1 MTKHTMKT
9 NSNCTKRSLLLLLLL
24 TGLTA
29 FSQQMKMSET
39 DLNTFL
45 CKTWKIDF
53 VLINGKKTPFPYLAK
68 SRMEFKPDYTFLE
81 TPVTPKSAK
90 GNWKYNIEKN
100 CIELIH
106 NGRLI
111 ATIPTLSE
119 KELIYVPVMNEESK
133 KTITSSEMHL
143 IPE

>member
-1 MTKHTMKT
+1 MKT
-9 NSNCTKRSLLLLLLL
+9 TFNFTKRCLILLLFL
-24 TGLTA
+24 TGFTA

-53 VLINGKKTPFPYLAK
+53 VLINGKKVAFPYLAK
-68 SRMEFKPDYTFLE
+68 SRMVFKPDYTFLE
-81 TPVTPKSAK
+81 TPVTPKSTK
-90 GNWKYNIEKN
+90 GNWKYNMEKN
-100 CIELIH
+100 CIELF
-106 NGRLI
+106 NNDLLI
-111 ATIPTLSE
+111 ATVPTLSE